1 MQEAEEE
8 LEDFLRRIDLTNEQI
23 QAIMDIISNMSF
35 ADTLGDARPTLSR
48 EGQIVQDADWLDGLG
63 SIGIT
68 RAVYYGD
75 PLIRP
80 REHMNREEY
89 RTERDETVINHFYEK
104 LLKIKDML
112 NTETARKIAAHRQQI
127 MEDFLNEFFL
137 EWDAKA

>member
-1 MQEAEEE
+1 
-8 LEDFLRRIDLTNEQI
+8 
-23 QAIMDIISNMSF
+23 
-35 ADTLGDARPTLSR
+35 
-48 EGQIVQDADWLDGLG
+48 LG

-68 RAVYYGD
+68 RAVYYGGSHGERIYD